1 MSAEKLITRLERV
14 KSTGQRKWL
23 AICPGHADRSPSL
36 SIKET
41 PDGRVLIYCFAGCG
55 AASILDSVGLR
66 FEDLYAPQ
74 DNHRLPRISR
84 PWSPSDILQAA
95 AFEILIAYQY
105 ANQMARKQPLSDA
118 DRMRLMQSA
127 QRLLAAV
134 KVANG

>member
-74 DNHRLPRISR
+74 GEHRLPRISR